1 MSNLGFEED
10 FKNSMTFASFS
21 AWQITET
28 IKGMF
33 NEKSTN
39 LSFNKYLQAIGM
51 SKKDPEEIKDK
62 QPSKLTLVKQK
73 QDALEEAQR
82 IVKLHKK
89 GREKTP

>member
-33 NEKSTN
+33 DGKSSNN

-51 SKKDPEEIKDK
+51 TKADPETQKTPPNKVNLHE
-62 QPSKLTLVKQK
+62 QK
-73 QDALEEAQR
+73 QDALEQAQN
-82 IVKLHKK
+82 IVRLHKK
-89 GREKTP
+89 GRDKTT